1 MREFY
6 WKTRARLL
14 AAGLWPQGW
23 IARGAFYSLNLA
35 IGLFVL
41 KLLLNVWAPAVS
53 ESLGGWIKFLIFDAA
68 LLFTILAF
76 RGLRQRVLWRLRNRL
91 IVTYVFIGVIPAVLL
106 VAMALIATYLFAGQF
121 ASFVVTSEI
130 NSQLRS
136 MQAVNAAVSNELAS
150 RIEKG
155 EPPTADSL
163 AGLRKRDRAWGR
175 RRVCAWRGSRILL
188 FSAGTQNSS
197 AMTFPDFFN
206 KEGGE
211 FAKAVREGQP
221 FKEIVRDRDEL
232 YLRVA
237 SVFDLGQEKLTVVT
251 SEPLDRN
258 LLSEIAA
265 NLGEITLYAAGIGF
279 DETRQSS
286 KGQTGAKETGAKETG
301 AKESSAPVSLSA
313 KPETKRDGFVI
324 SGSEAAA
331 KAQPGQQ
338 VLRPTFTVGALAAPS
353 GLMDREITFAT
364 PLPVIDWKSGDRAR
378 AGALVQVRT
387 RPSVLYSHLFAALG
401 DFAQGVEYILLAVL
415 VIFALIELIALIIG
429 TRMTKTVTGAVA
441 QLYDATRNVD
451 RGDFSHRIPVKSAD
465 QLAQLSLSFNSMTES
480 IEKLI
485 EEQKQKQ
492 RLEGELAI
500 AQEVQA
506 QLFPRQVTELE
517 SLEVHGFCRPART
530 VSGDYYDFLTASS
543 HKLILAVG
551 DISGKGISAA
561 LLMATI
567 HSAVRA
573 YSVESLPQMREP
585 VAVGAVAGAGR
596 VMAAWPE
603 GIEISPG
610 ALLGLLN
617 HQLYESTPPEKY
629 ATLFLGIYD
638 GRSHQLTYSNG
649 GHLPPILI
657 GENGAIRRLEA
668 GGTVVGLF
676 DNMTYDEG
684 SVLMHPGEIFVAYS
698 DGVTEPE
705 NEFGEFG
712 EDRLIDLVSANRH
725 LPLVQIGQA
734 VTSAVDDWI
743 GDNEQPDDITLVLA
757 RPR

>member
-1 MREFY
+1 MRESY
-6 WKTRARLL
+6 WKLRARMT
-14 AAGLWPQGW
+14 AAGLWPESW
-23 IARGAFYSLNLA
+23 IARGACYSLGLA

-41 KLLLNVWAPAVS
+41 EMLLKLIAPAAS
-53 ESLGGWIKFLIFDAA
+53 DSLGGWVKFLVFDAA
-68 LLFTILAF
+68 LLFFILAF
-76 RGLRQRVLWRLRNRL
+76 RWLKRRILWRLRNRL

-106 VAMALIATYLFAGQF
+106 VAMALISIYLFAGQF
-121 ASFVVTSEI
+121 ASYVVSSEI

-136 MQAVNAAVSNELAS
+136 MQAVNAAVSNELAA

-155 EPPTADSL
+155 ESPAAESL

-175 RRVCAWRGSRILL
+175 RRVCAWHGTRVLL
-188 FSAGTQNSS
+188 FSDGTLNPLVMS
-197 AMTFPDFFN
+197 FPEFFN
-206 KEGGE
+206 KDNGD
-211 FAKAVREGQP
+211 FAQAIREGQP
-221 FKEIVRDRDEL
+221 FKEIVRDNDEL

-237 SVFDLGQEKLTVVT
+237 SVFQVGQEKLTVVT
-251 SEPLDRN
+251 SEPLDKD
-258 LLSEIAA
+258 LVADIAA
-265 NLGEITLYAAGIGF
+265 NLGEITLYAAGIRLDDSQQNEQNQNAAKGRSF
-279 DETRQSS
+279 ETRLFDDRDKDRGEQGVSEG
-286 KGQTGAKETGAKETG
+286 KT
-301 AKESSAPVSLSA
+301 APS
-313 KPETKRDGFVI
+313 
-324 SGSEAAA
+324 
-331 KAQPGQQ
+331 PGGDQR
-338 VLRPTFTVGALAAPS
+338 VFRPTFNVGSLAAAQS
-353 GLMDREITFAT
+353 MMDREITFGT
-364 PLPVIDWKSGDRAR
+364 PLPVVDWKTGERER
-378 AGALVQVRT
+378 AGALVRVRT

-401 DFAQGVEYILLAVL
+401 DIARGVEYILLGILIFFAV
-415 VIFALIELIALIIG
+415 IELIALIIG
-429 TRMTKTVTGAVA
+429 TRMTRTVTRAVA
-441 QLYDATRNVD
+441 QLYDATKNID
-451 RGDFSHRIPVKSAD
+451 RGDFSHRIPVKSSD

-485 EEQKQKQ
+485 QEQKEKQ

-506 QLFPRQVTELE
+506 QLFPRQVTELA

-596 VMAAWPE
+596 IMAAWPE
-603 GIEISPG
+603 GVEVSPG

-657 GENGAIRRLEA
+657 GENGAVRRLKA

-684 SVLMHPGEIFVAYS
+684 SVQMHPGEILVAYS

-712 EDRLIDLVSANRH
+712 EERLIELVSANRR
-725 LPLVQIGQA
+725 LPLMQISQE

-757 RPR
+757 RAR

>member
-1 MREFY
+1 M
-6 WKTRARLL
+6 L
-14 AAGLWPQGW
+14 AAGWWPQGW
-23 IARGAFYSLNLA
+23 IARGAYYSLGFA
-35 IGLFVL
+35 IGLFALQLLL
-41 KLLLNVWAPAVS
+41 KLFAPAAAAS
-53 ESLGGWIKFLIFDAA
+53 IGGWVKFLVFDAA
-68 LLFTILAF
+68 LLFSILAF
-76 RGLRQRVLWRLRNRL
+76 RWLRRRILWRLRNRL

-106 VAMALIATYLFAGQF
+106 IAMALITLYGFAGQF
-121 ASFVVTSEI
+121 AIFVVTSEI
-130 NSQLRS
+130 NSQLRR
-136 MQAVNAAVSNELAS
+136 MEAVNAAVGNELAA
-150 RIEKG
+150 RLERG
-155 EPPTADSL
+155 DNAAAESL
-163 AGLRKRDRAWGR
+163 AGLRKRDSAWR
-175 RRVCAWRGSRILL
+175 RRRMCAWYGDKSLSL
-188 FSAGTQNSS
+188 GDESKVSPFSLPI
-197 AMTFPDFFN
+197 FV
-206 KEGGE
+206 
-211 FAKAVREGQP
+211 KANGLQD
-221 FKEIVRDRDEL
+221 ITRDNDGL
-232 YLRVA
+232 HLRVA
-237 SVFDLGQEKLTVVT
+237 TQLPVGSKTLTVVS
-251 SEPLDRN
+251 SEPFDKELVGK
-258 LLSEIAA
+258 IAVDM
-265 NLGEITLYAAGIGF
+265 GEITLLDDGGRVQEKKTGHPGSGPQTVAPA
-279 DETRQSS
+279 S
-286 KGQTGAKETGAKETG
+286 TGANKGG
-301 AKESSAPVSLSA
+301 I
-313 KPETKRDGFVI
+313 VI
-324 SGSEAAA
+324 SESENGTA
-331 KAQPGQQ
+331 
-338 VLRPTFTVGALAAPS
+338 VDLRPSPTFTVGTVPASAGS
-353 GLMDREITFAT
+353 MDREVTFFA
-364 PLPVIDWKSGDRAR
+364 PLPVLDWITGEHEPT
-378 AGALVQVRT
+378 GALVVQVRT
-387 RPSVLYSHLFAALG
+387 RPSVLYAHLFAALG
-401 DFAQGVEYILLAVL
+401 EFVRGVEYILLG
-415 VIFALIELIALIIG
+415 IFVFFAIIELVALIIG
-429 TRMTKTVTGAVA
+429 TRMTRTMTGAVA
-441 QLYDATRNVD
+441 QLYDATKHVD
-451 RGDFSHRIPVKSAD
+451 RGDFSHRIPVKSDD

-485 EEQKQKQ
+485 QEQKEKQ

-506 QLFPRQVTELE
+506 QLFPRQVSELE

-596 VMAAWPE
+596 IMAAWPE

-638 GRSHQLTYSNG
+638 GRSHRLTYSNG

-657 GENGAIRRLEA
+657 AGDGSVRRLEA

-684 SVLMHPGEIFVAYS
+684 AVEMHPGEIFLAYS

-712 EDRLIDLVSANRH
+712 EERLIDLVSTNRR
-725 LPLVQIGQA
+725 LPLVQISQT

-757 RPR
+757 RAR